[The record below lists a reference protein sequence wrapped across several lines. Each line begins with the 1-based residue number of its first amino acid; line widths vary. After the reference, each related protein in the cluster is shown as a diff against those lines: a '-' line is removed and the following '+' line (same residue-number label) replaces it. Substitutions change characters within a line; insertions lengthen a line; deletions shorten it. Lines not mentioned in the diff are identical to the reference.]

1 MKKIGIKSIT
11 IALRF
16 IALAVMIM
24 SSSVIVAQD
33 KKNDSSFDLKSRKK
47 EVADSIRIVERGMKM
62 ERDSTNKVHVVKRD
76 SLIEIKHSMRIGVD
90 LFTPL
95 LPILGDN
102 DDKAWQVK
110 TDFRLTPKLYA
121 AFDIGYQER
130 TKDFTMQWSTSKG
143 MFFKAGVNY
152 ALLRGIFDSDDMM
165 YVGLKLGYS
174 SYDRHV
180 WGDTLRST
188 QWGNEHIV
196 DINDSP
202 SALWGDLSIGVMVQV
217 ARNVYLSM
225 DAAYDM
231 ILSSSKPNGIG
242 PMIVP
247 GVGQVYSTTTGFSF
261 SYAVSYRI
269 PLYTKTHRMKIKEH
283 IKENQETI
291 DSKKKKEVFRPAFQS
306 TELIEE

>member
-1 MKKIGIKSIT
+1 MKKRETYIHLAIRLTVFLSLLIT
-11 IALRF
+11 P
-16 IALAVMIM
+16 M
-24 SSSVIVAQD
+24 VIYAQE
-33 KKNDSSFDLKSRKK
+33 KKEDTEHNLKSRKK
-47 EVADSIRIVERGMKM
+47 EVADSIRMVERGMKS

-76 SLIEIKHSMRIGVD
+76 SLIEIKHGLRIGVD

-95 LPILGDN
+95 LPILGGN
-102 DDKAWQVK
+102 DDMAWQVK

-121 AFDIGYQER
+121 AFDVGYQDR
-130 TKDFTMQWSTSKG
+130 SKDFMMHQTRSKG

-174 SYDRHV
+174 SYDRHI
-180 WGDTLRST
+180 WGDTLREP
-188 QWGNEHIV
+188 QWGNEVIV
-196 DINDSP
+196 DINDKP
-202 SALWGDLSIGVMVQV
+202 MALWGDLSIGVMVQV

-231 ILSSSKPNGIG
+231 ILSSSDSNGIG
-242 PMIVP
+242 PMMVP
-247 GVGQVYSTTTGFSF
+247 GVGQVYSNTTGFSF

-283 IKENQETI
+283 IREDQETI
-291 DSKKKKEVFRPAFQS
+291 STKKKKEEFTPAFQTS
-306 TELIEE
+306 TLIEE